1 MFYLIQGIELNPS
14 NGNLL
19 IHRALLQL
27 QRTGDVVAAA
37 KEIQRAIQVGKEN
50 NIILA
55 KSGATIFRIPILRRS
70 KRLKI
75 FFYSCNNVY
84 YLPVNSYDN
93 ILCRK
98 LETKARI
105 RIRIRVINSLFGW
118 KVPVHSGI
126 LERLV
131 Y

>member
-1 MFYLIQGIELNPS
+1 MLHPDLLIQGIELNPS

-37 KEIQRAIQVGKEN
+37 QEIQRAIQVGKEN

-55 KSGATIFRIPILRRS
+55 KSGAKIFRIPILRRS

-75 FFYSCNNVY
+75 FFYSCDNVY

-93 ILCRK
+93 ILCR
-98 LETKARI
+98 
-105 RIRIRVINSLFGW
+105 N
-118 KVPVHSGI
+118 
-126 LERLV
+126 
-131 Y
+131 